1 MIKSLNMEIK
11 TILKMIEEEIKI
23 IIIEKH
29 FNKNN
34 LKFVLEIYLIIQM
47 KIESKVELFN

>member
-1 MIKSLNMEIK
+1 METK
-11 TILKMIEEEIKI
+11 TTLKMIEDKI

-47 KIESKVELFN
+47 KTKLKVKFYN